1 MITIFIAKRENGEK
15 IHLLYN
21 CNEELLRRM
30 RQQERF
36 FCVACG
42 KEVQMKLGKQKSWH
56 FAHKKVDSC
65 LAFYE
70 AESMYH
76 RHGKELLYRWFERQ
90 NFHVDIEHYLPQIQ
104 QRPDIFIER
113 AGRKI
118 AIEYQCANLSIE
130 QLYKRTYSYWRAG
143 IQVIWIIGGNQLK
156 KQSAYW
162 MKFSS
167 LMAFSL
173 QSYPQ
178 PFLIFFCSKQKS
190 FMKCAFLTSF
200 STSVSFSHT
209 IYLPTETTT
218 FELLFS
224 PVPFQKEILDREWKQ
239 RKDYFRK
246 NALPIWNYN
255 YKSLLRLL
263 YQFKCTP
270 ASFPS
275 EIGVPL
281 PSGFAFQT
289 NPFIWQAF
297 LYMKCIGE
305 LAVGECISL
314 QYVCSY
320 VKKYTKRRMLPYFSK
335 HIWKVAVTEYMTFL
349 CYTGV
354 LRKVE
359 TYKYRKIRGIVMLK
373 TEEEVMKY
381 DETCLAYALSLFEAK
396 YNMREG
402 KGDIIKTDCEG
413 IT

>member
-76 RHGKELLYRWFERQ
+76 RHGKELLYRWFKRQ

-130 QLYKRTYSYWRAG
+130 QLYKRTYLYWRAG

-275 EIGVPL
+275 EVGVPL

-297 LYMKCIGE
+297 LYMKCIGD

>member
-76 RHGKELLYRWFERQ
+76 RHGKELLYRWFKRQ

-104 QRPDIFIER
+104 QRPDIFIKR

-130 QLYKRTYSYWRAG
+130 QLYKRTYLYWRAG

-275 EIGVPL
+275 EVGVPL

>member
-70 AESMYH
+70 AESKYH
-76 RHGKELLYRWFERQ
+76 MHGKELLYRWFKRQ
-90 NFHVDIEHYLPQIQ
+90 NFQVDIEYYLPEIK
-104 QRPDIFIER
+104 QRPDVFVER

-118 AIEYQCANLSIE
+118 AIEYQCANLAIE
-130 QLYKRTYSYWRAG
+130 QLYKRTYSYWQAG
-143 IQVIWIIGGNQLK
+143 IQVIWIVGGNQLK

-178 PFLIFFCSKQKS
+178 PLLIFFCPKQKS
-190 FMKCAFLTSF
+190 FMKCAFVTPF
-200 STSVSFSHT
+200 STNVFSSHT
-209 IYLPTETTT
+209 IYLPTDATT
-218 FELLFS
+218 FEMLFS
-224 PVPFQKEILDREWKQ
+224 PVPFGKERLGEEWKK
-239 RKDYFRK
+239 RKKNFRQ

-281 PSGFAFQT
+281 PSAFAFQT

-297 LYMKCIGE
+297 LYMKCIGG

-320 VKKYTKRRMLPYFSK
+320 VKRYTKRRILPYFSQ
-335 HIWKVAVTEYMTFL
+335 HIWKMAVTEYMTFL
-349 CYTGV
+349 CYIGV
-354 LRKVE
+354 LRKVG
-359 TYKYRKIRGIVMLK
+359 TYTYRKIRDAVILK
-373 TEEEVMKY
+373 TEEEIMKH
-381 DETCLAYALSLFEAK
+381 DEICLIHALSLFEANF
-396 YNMREG
+396 NMRGG
-402 KGDIIKTDCEG
+402 KADIIKNDCEG

>member
-1 MITIFIAKRENGEK
+1 MCSLWKGSTNEIRET
-15 IHLLYN
+15 
-21 CNEELLRRM
+21 
-30 RQQERF
+30 
-36 FCVACG
+36 
-42 KEVQMKLGKQKSWH
+42 KSWH

-76 RHGKELLYRWFERQ
+76 RHGKELLYRWFKRQ

-130 QLYKRTYSYWRAG
+130 QLYKRTYLYWRAG

-275 EIGVPL
+275 EVGVPL

>member
-70 AESMYH
+70 AESKYH
-76 RHGKELLYRWFERQ
+76 MHGKELLYRWFKRQ
-90 NFHVDIEHYLPQIQ
+90 NFQVDIEYYLPEIK
-104 QRPDIFIER
+104 QRPDVFVER

-118 AIEYQCANLSIE
+118 AIEYQCANLAIE
-130 QLYKRTYSYWRAG
+130 QLYKRTYSYWQAG
-143 IQVIWIIGGNQLK
+143 IQVIWIVGGNQLK

-178 PFLIFFCSKQKS
+178 PLLIFFCPKQKS
-190 FMKCAFLTSF
+190 FMKCAFVTPF
-200 STSVSFSHT
+200 STSVFFSHT
-209 IYLPTETTT
+209 IYLPTDATT
-218 FELLFS
+218 FEMLFS
-224 PVPFQKEILDREWKQ
+224 PVPFGKERLGEEWKK
-239 RKDYFRK
+239 RKKNFRQ

-281 PSGFAFQT
+281 PSAFAFQT

-320 VKKYTKRRMLPYFSK
+320 VKRYTKRRILPYFSQ
-335 HIWKVAVTEYMTFL
+335 HIWKMAVTEYMTFL
-349 CYTGV
+349 CYIGV
-354 LRKVE
+354 LRKVG
-359 TYKYRKIRGIVMLK
+359 TYTYRKIRDAVMLK
-373 TEEEVMKY
+373 TEEEIMKH
-381 DETCLAYALSLFEAK
+381 DEICLIHALSLFEANF
-396 YNMREG
+396 NMRGG
-402 KGDIIKTDCEG
+402 KADIIKNDCEG

>member
-1 MITIFIAKRENGEK
+1 MIPIFIAKRENGEK

-65 LAFYE
+65 ISFYE
-70 AESMYH
+70 TESMYH
-76 RHGKELLYRWFERQ
+76 MHGKELLYRWFKRQ
-90 NFHVDIEHYLPQIQ
+90 NFQVDIEYYLPEIK
-104 QRPDIFIER
+104 QRPDVFVER

-118 AIEYQCANLSIE
+118 AVEYQCASLAIE
-130 QLYKRTYSYWRAG
+130 QLHKRTYSYWQAD

-167 LMAFSL
+167 LMTFSL

-178 PFLIFFCSKQKS
+178 PFLIFFCPKEKS
-190 FMKCAFLTSF
+190 FMKCAFVTPF
-200 STSVSFSHT
+200 STTIFFSHT
-209 IYLPTETTT
+209 VYLPSDKTT
-218 FELLFS
+218 FEMLFS
-224 PVPFQKEILDREWKQ
+224 PVPFEKEILGEEWKK
-239 RKDYFRK
+239 RKKYFRQ

-320 VKKYTKRRMLPYFSK
+320 VKRYTKRRTLPYFSK

-349 CYTGV
+349 CYIGV
-354 LRKVE
+354 LHKVG
-359 TYKYRKIRGIVMLK
+359 TYSYRKIRDVVMLK
-373 TEEEVMKY
+373 TEEEIMKH
-381 DETCLAYALSLFEAK
+381 DEICLTHALSLFEANF
-396 YNMREG
+396 NMRGG
-402 KGDIIKTDCEG
+402 KGDIIKNDCEG

>member
-178 PFLIFFCSKQKS
+178 PFLIFFCSKQKA

-349 CYTGV
+349 YYTGV

>member
-178 PFLIFFCSKQKS
+178 PFLIFFCSKQKV

>member
-178 PFLIFFCSKQKS
+178 PFLIFFCSKQKA

-305 LAVGECISL
+305 LAVGECITL

>member
-76 RHGKELLYRWFERQ
+76 RHGKELLYRWFKRQ

-130 QLYKRTYSYWRAG
+130 QLYKRTYLYWRAG

-275 EIGVPL
+275 EVGVPL

-381 DETCLAYALSLFEAK
+381 DETCLAYALSLFEEK

>member
-1 MITIFIAKRENGEK
+1 MIKMFIAKRENGEK
-15 IHLLYN
+15 IHLLYHHD
-21 CNEELLRRM
+21 EELLHRM
-30 RQQERF
+30 RKMESF
-36 FCVACG
+36 FCIACG
-42 KEVQMKLGKQKSWH
+42 KEVQMKLGKQKKWH
-56 FAHKKVDSC
+56 FAHKKMDSC

-76 RHGKELLYRWFERQ
+76 MHGKELLYRWFKQQ
-90 NFHVDIEHYLPQIQ
+90 NFHVDIEHYLPEIQ
-104 QRPDIFIER
+104 QRPDIFVER

-118 AIEYQCANLSIE
+118 AIEYQCSNLSVE

-156 KQSAYW
+156 KHSAYW

-178 PFLIFFCSKQKS
+178 PLLIFFCSKQKS
-190 FMKCAFLTSF
+190 FMKCTYITSF
-200 STSVSFSHT
+200 STNVSFSHI
-209 IYLPTETTT
+209 IYLRTDTTT
-218 FELLFS
+218 FEMLFS
-224 PVPFQKEILDREWKQ
+224 PVPFQKEILNQEWKK

-263 YQFKCTP
+263 YQCKCTP
-270 ASFPS
+270 ANFPS

-281 PSGFAFQT
+281 PSSFAFQT
-289 NPFIWQAF
+289 HPFIWQAF

-305 LAVGECISL
+305 LAVGDCISL
-314 QYVCSY
+314 KYVCSY
-320 VKKYTKRRMLPYFSK
+320 VKKYTKRRMLPYFSQ

-349 CYTGV
+349 CYVGV
-354 LRKVE
+354 LQKVA
-359 TYKYRKIRGIVMLK
+359 TYKYRKIRRIVMLK
-373 TEEEVMKY
+373 TEEEVMQY
-381 DETCLAYALSLFEAK
+381 DEVCLAYALSLFEEK

-402 KGDIIKTDCEG
+402 KGDIIKIDREG

>member
-104 QRPDIFIER
+104 QRPDIFIDR

-130 QLYKRTYSYWRAG
+130 QLYKRTYSYWRVG

-178 PFLIFFCSKQKS
+178 PFLIFFCSKQKA

-305 LAVGECISL
+305 LAVGECITL

-354 LRKVE
+354 LRKME

>member
-1 MITIFIAKRENGEK
+1 MFIAKRENGEK
-15 IHLLYN
+15 IHLLYHKD
-21 CNEELLRRM
+21 EELLHRM
-30 RQQERF
+30 RKMESF
-36 FCVACG
+36 FCIACG

-56 FAHKKVDSC
+56 FAHKKMDAC

-76 RHGKELLYRWFERQ
+76 MHGKELLYRWFKRQ
-90 NFHVDIEHYLPQIQ
+90 NFPVYIEHYLPEIQ

-113 AGRKI
+113 AGRTI

-156 KQSAYW
+156 RQSAYW

-200 STSVSFSHT
+200 STSVSFSHI

-218 FELLFS
+218 FEMLFS
-224 PVPFQKEILDREWKQ
+224 PVSFRKETLGEEWKK
-239 RKDYFRK
+239 RKSYFRQ

-255 YKSLLRLL
+255 HKSLLRLL
-263 YQFKCTP
+263 YQCKCTS
-270 ASFPS
+270 ANFPS

-281 PSGFAFQT
+281 PSSFAFQT

-305 LAVGECISL
+305 LAIGDCISL
-314 QYVCSY
+314 GYVCSY
-320 VKKYTKRRMLPYFSK
+320 VKTYTKRRMLPYFSR
-335 HIWKVAVTEYMTFL
+335 HIWKVAVAEYMTFL

-354 LRKVE
+354 LQKVG
-359 TYKYRKIRGIVMLK
+359 TYKYRKKREVVMLK

-381 DETCLAYALSLFEAK
+381 DEICLAYALSLFEAK

-402 KGDIIKTDCEG
+402 KGDIIKTDREG

>member
-1 MITIFIAKRENGEK
+1 MIQMFIAKRENGEK
-15 IHLLYN
+15 IHLLYHHD
-21 CNEELLRRM
+21 EEFLHRM
-30 RQQERF
+30 RKRENF
-36 FCVACG
+36 FCIACG
-42 KEVQMKLGKQKSWH
+42 KKVLMRLGKQKKWH
-56 FAHKKVDSC
+56 FAHKKEDSC

-70 AESMYH
+70 AESKYH
-76 RHGKELLYRWFERQ
+76 RHGKELLYRWFKRQ
-90 NFHVDIEHYLPQIQ
+90 NFHVDIEHYLPEIQ

-113 AGRKI
+113 AGRKV

-156 KQSAYW
+156 KHSAYW

-178 PFLIFFCSKQKS
+178 PLLIFFCSKQKS

-200 STSVSFSHT
+200 STSVSFSHI

-218 FELLFS
+218 FEMLFS
-224 PVPFQKEILDREWKQ
+224 PVPFKKEILDREWKK

-255 YKSLLRLL
+255 YKSLLRIL
-263 YQFKCTP
+263 YQCKCTP
-270 ASFPS
+270 ANFPS

-281 PSGFAFQT
+281 PSSFAFQT

-297 LYMKCIGE
+297 IYMKCIGE
-305 LAVGECISL
+305 LAVGDYISL
-314 QYVCSY
+314 SY
-320 VKKYTKRRMLPYFSK
+320 VWSYIKKYTKRRMLPYFSQ

-349 CYTGV
+349 CCAGV
-354 LRKVE
+354 LRKVG
-359 TYKYRKIRGIVMLK
+359 TYKYRKTRGIAMLK
-373 TEEEVMKY
+373 TEEEVIKY
-381 DETCLAYALSLFEAK
+381 DAICLAYALSLFEAK

-402 KGDIIKTDCEG
+402 KGDIIKTDREG

>member
-1 MITIFIAKRENGEK
+1 VITIFIAKRENGEK

-178 PFLIFFCSKQKS
+178 PFLIFFCSKQKA

-224 PVPFQKEILDREWKQ
+224 SVPFQKEILDREWKQ

>member
-1 MITIFIAKRENGEK
+1 MITIFIAKRETGEK

-70 AESMYH
+70 AESTYH
-76 RHGKELLYRWFERQ
+76 MRGKELLYRWFKHQ
-90 NFHVDIEHYLPQIQ
+90 NFQVDIEYYLPEIK
-104 QRPDIFIER
+104 QRPDVFVER

-118 AIEYQCANLSIE
+118 AIEYQCANLAIE
-130 QLYKRTYSYWRAG
+130 QLYKRTYSYWQAG
-143 IQVIWIIGGNQLK
+143 IQVIWIAGGNQLK

-178 PFLIFFCSKQKS
+178 PFLIFFCSKEKS
-190 FMKCAFLTSF
+190 FMKCAFVTPF
-200 STSVSFSHT
+200 STNIFFAHT
-209 IYLPTETTT
+209 VYLPTDKTT
-218 FELLFS
+218 FEMLFS
-224 PVPFQKEILDREWKQ
+224 PVPFEKEILREEWKK
-239 RKDYFRK
+239 RKKYFRQ

-320 VKKYTKRRMLPYFSK
+320 VKRYTKRRILPYFSQQT
-335 HIWKVAVTEYMTFL
+335 WKVAVNEYMTFL
-349 CYTGV
+349 CYIGV
-354 LRKVE
+354 LHKVG
-359 TYKYRKIRGIVMLK
+359 TYTYRKIRGVVMLK
-373 TEEEVMKY
+373 TEEEIMKH
-381 DETCLAYALSLFEAK
+381 DEICLIHALSLFEANF
-396 YNMREG
+396 NMRGG
-402 KGDIIKTDCEG
+402 KGDIIKNDCEG

>member
-1 MITIFIAKRENGEK
+1 MIPIFIAKRENGEK

-65 LAFYE
+65 ISFYE
-70 AESMYH
+70 TESMYH
-76 RHGKELLYRWFERQ
+76 MHGKELLYRWFKRQ
-90 NFHVDIEHYLPQIQ
+90 NFQVDIEYYLPEIK
-104 QRPDIFIER
+104 QRPDVFVER

-118 AIEYQCANLSIE
+118 AVEYQCASLAIE
-130 QLYKRTYSYWRAG
+130 QLHKRTYSYWQAD

-167 LMAFSL
+167 LMTFSL

-178 PFLIFFCSKQKS
+178 PFLIFFCPKEKS
-190 FMKCAFLTSF
+190 FMKCAFVTPF
-200 STSVSFSHT
+200 STTIFFSHT
-209 IYLPTETTT
+209 VYLPSDKTT
-218 FELLFS
+218 FEMLFS
-224 PVPFQKEILDREWKQ
+224 PVPFEKEILGEEWKK
-239 RKDYFRK
+239 RKKYFRQ
-246 NALPIWNYN
+246 NALLIWNYN

-320 VKKYTKRRMLPYFSK
+320 VKRYTKRRTLPYFSK

-349 CYTGV
+349 CYIGV
-354 LRKVE
+354 LRKVG
-359 TYKYRKIRGIVMLK
+359 TYTYRKIRDVVMLK
-373 TEEEVMKY
+373 TEEEIMKH
-381 DETCLAYALSLFEAK
+381 DEICLIHALSLFEANF
-396 YNMREG
+396 NMRGG
-402 KGDIIKTDCEG
+402 KGDIIKNDCEG

>member
-70 AESMYH
+70 AESKYH
-76 RHGKELLYRWFERQ
+76 MHGKELLYRWFKRQ
-90 NFHVDIEHYLPQIQ
+90 NFQVDIEYYLPEIK
-104 QRPDIFIER
+104 QRPDVFVER

-118 AIEYQCANLSIE
+118 AIEYQCANLAIE
-130 QLYKRTYSYWRAG
+130 QLYKRTYSYWQAG
-143 IQVIWIIGGNQLK
+143 IQVIWIVGGNQLK

-178 PFLIFFCSKQKS
+178 PLLIFFCPKQKS
-190 FMKCAFLTSF
+190 FMKCAFVTPF
-200 STSVSFSHT
+200 STSVFFSHT
-209 IYLPTETTT
+209 IYLPTDATT
-218 FELLFS
+218 FEMLFS
-224 PVPFQKEILDREWKQ
+224 PVPFGKERLGEEWKK
-239 RKDYFRK
+239 RKKNFRQ

-281 PSGFAFQT
+281 PSAFAFQT

-320 VKKYTKRRMLPYFSK
+320 VKRYTKRRILPYFSQ
-335 HIWKVAVTEYMTFL
+335 HIWKMAVTEYMTFL
-349 CYTGV
+349 CYIGV
-354 LRKVE
+354 LRKE
-359 TYKYRKIRGIVMLK
+359 GTYTYRKIRDAVMLK
-373 TEEEVMKY
+373 TEEEIMKH
-381 DETCLAYALSLFEAK
+381 DEICLIHALSLFEANF
-396 YNMREG
+396 NMRGG
-402 KGDIIKTDCEG
+402 KADIIKNDCEG